1 MQHGNGIH
9 ENRRDVQQIQMKPAT
24 ENTHVSLWSRQKS
37 ISLTF
42 IFAFNGQNTGKK
54 KSSFAL
60 STMHNQLV
68 SIDDSNVSFPS
79 LPPSNKII
87 NQLTP
92 PIITLQQVLVSWSDE
107 GSVENKGGPTHNSNA
122 YVLWIMHAWS
132 HFGTAQK
139 DRHTAARI
147 DTTISFY

>member
-9 ENRRDVQQIQMKPAT
+9 ENRRDVQQIKMKPAT

-42 IFAFNGQNTGKK
+42 IFAFNGQNTEKK

-68 SIDDSNVSFPS
+68 SMTVMFHSPPFPHQIKS
-79 LPPSNKII
+79 SI
-87 NQLTP
+87 N
-92 PIITLQQVLVSWSDE
+92 
-107 GSVENKGGPTHNSNA
+107 
-122 YVLWIMHAWS
+122 
-132 HFGTAQK
+132 
-139 DRHTAARI
+139 
-147 DTTISFY
+147 

>member
-9 ENRRDVQQIQMKPAT
+9 ENRRDVHKIKMKPAT

-42 IFAFNGQNTGKK
+42 IFAFNGQNAEKK

-68 SIDDSNVSFPS
+68 SMTVMFHS
-79 LPPSNKII
+79 PPSPHQIKSSI
-87 NQLTP
+87 N
-92 PIITLQQVLVSWSDE
+92 
-107 GSVENKGGPTHNSNA
+107 
-122 YVLWIMHAWS
+122 
-132 HFGTAQK
+132 
-139 DRHTAARI
+139 
-147 DTTISFY
+147 

>member
-9 ENRRDVQQIQMKPAT
+9 ENRRDVQQIKMKPAT

-42 IFAFNGQNTGKK
+42 IFAFNGQNTGFC
-54 KSSFAL
+54 SVNHAQPTSF
-60 STMHNQLV
+60 N
-68 SIDDSNVSFPS
+68 DSYCNVSFPS

-92 PIITLQQVLVSWSDE
+92 PIITLQQMLVSWSDE